1 MSEDFF
7 LEPTLPN
14 VRRFYSSKW
23 TMKAFPFK
31 AVMDPDDPL
40 SVKPRAEGLVNA
52 WTEDYRQG
60 LLNQATE
67 HYHQSNYKA
76 ALASLNEV

>member
-1 MSEDFF
+1 MSEDFI
-7 LEPTLPN
+7 LETSLPN
-14 VRRFYSSKW
+14 VRRLYSARW

-31 AVMDPDDPL
+31 DAMDPYDPL

-67 HYHQSNYKA
+67 HYRQSNYKA